1 MTDYDTIWRR
11 QDEIRTVVDA
21 ALGCGIWDIRYNSK
35 REAIELELATHLDE
49 DAVSDISCQFPCLV
63 TMMEREREEQSL
75 SFICKIRV
83 KSERQV
89 LHWKCKI
96 EDGGLHTTLHANL

>member
-49 DAVSDISCQFPCLV
+49 DAVSDISCQCPLPCDY
-63 TMMEREREEQSL
+63 
-75 SFICKIRV
+75 
-83 KSERQV
+83 
-89 LHWKCKI
+89 
-96 EDGGLHTTLHANL
+96 DGEGARGTKFVFYL

>member
-35 REAIELELATHLDE
+35 REAIELELATHLAIELELATHLDE
-49 DAVSDISCQFPCLV
+49 DAVSDISCQFPLPCDYDGEGARG
-63 TMMEREREEQSL
+63 TK
-75 SFICKIRV
+75 F
-83 KSERQV
+83 V
-89 LHWKCKI
+89 LY
-96 EDGGLHTTLHANL
+96 L